1 MRATTTPMYIP
12 VPTVMARAAVNR
24 ALLELIPALEKSPF
38 ALALP
43 VCQNK
48 TESGVSQRVTH
59 RERVCE

>member
-1 MRATTTPMYIP
+1 MYIP
-12 VPTVMARAAVNR
+12 VPTVMARAAMNR

-48 TESGVSQRVTH
+48 N
-59 RERVCE
+59 REWTKRVCYSSGTSV

>member
-12 VPTVMARAAVNR
+12 VPTVMARAAMNR

-48 TESGVSQRVTH
+48 NREWTEPVCYSSGTSV
-59 RERVCE
+59 